1 MLMRSP
7 GKARRQL
14 SGCSMTTERDHFRGL
29 SPRRSRTLQLG
40 RFGFWDTLFG
50 DGGGGGQQQQQGMA
64 IVGYTQDG
72 APVYGQPQQQQG
84 GGFWSEVTKGLIG
97 VTAEVTKGVGSI
109 GETVGFVA
117 HPQEYAAKKQ
127 AEAATAQAQAYAV
140 GQQTQQMYAQLELEK
155 AQQRARTFR
164 WVIGGVVLVGGGL
177 VFAKIL
183 RRT

>member
-7 GKARRQL
+7 GKFRRQL

-29 SPRRSRTLQLG
+29 SPRRSRTLRLG
-40 RFGFWDTLFG
+40 RYGFWDSLFS
-50 DGGGGGQQQQQGMA
+50 DGGGQQQQGA
-64 IVGYTQDG
+64 TIVGYTQDG
-72 APVYGQPQQQQG
+72 APVYGQPQQQG

-109 GETVGFVA
+109 GETIGFVA

-140 GQQTQQMYAQLELEK
+140 GQQTQQMYAQLELER
-155 AQQRARTFR
+155 AQARARMWR
-164 WVIGGVVLVGGGL
+164 WVIGGVTLVGGGL